1 MSKISMPSKIFGT
14 VLSHGLRGRMLTKG
28 ELQTLAES
36 RDMEELV
43 TRIKN
48 TVYLDAFAKLS
59 RPYNAEKIEGAL
71 REYLVNT
78 HAKMVNVTGGA
89 GILNAYFVKYITW
102 NLKIVLKGKAL
113 GKSYEELLPK
123 INLRAEE
130 LVELLPKINL
140 RAEELV
146 GRRDIVIKALVAKNL
161 EEAVAATAGTEFGE
175 DAAKAATV
183 YKDKG
188 DMRIFDTYLDHVF
201 YHDLGRAITS
211 ESQSPDAKKIASTDV
226 DSYNILSIL
235 RGKFWGLSPVAIN
248 ELIISTTS
256 KVPRDTL
263 QKMINI
269 EKISEAVG
277 ELANTV
283 YKDIIPQAGANDIDL
298 IMQLEAGFESL
309 SLKRVVSSFRSMF
322 SVGIMLVMLA
332 ALKLVMLEVRN
343 LSAIASGIEQKV
355 PPETIV
361 SRLIR
366 VE

>member
-1 MSKISMPSKIFGT
+1 MPSKIFGT

-130 LVELLPKINL
+130 LV
-140 RAEELV
+140 

-161 EEAVAATAGTEFGE
+161 EEAVADTAGTEFGE

-322 SVGIMLVMLA
+322 SVGIMLA

>member
-1 MSKISMPSKIFGT
+1 MPSKIFGT

-113 GKSYEELLPK
+113 GKSYE
-123 INLRAEE
+123 
-130 LVELLPKINL
+130 ELLPKINL

-322 SVGIMLVMLA
+322 SVGIMLA

-366 VE
+366 IE